1 MSFADDLKYA
11 RAGDTEAMARLFEP
25 RRNSLRSLAKNL
37 LPAKLQPKLDQSDL
51 IQETFF
57 KVMKGVA
64 GFAGDSEESFNL
76 WLTTAARQACLDAI
90 THHLG
95 AQKRNPDHPARLND
109 ETAPRPD
116 PTFIREATFSTPSL
130 QAVRNE
136 QALRIQ
142 AAQRRLTDV
151 QQQVLKLRYEEKFT
165 LREIAQC
172 LNLTEG
178 QITGIWRRSLDQLE
192 KLLKTDGDSGLM
204 V

>member
-1 MSFADDLKYA
+1 MSFADDLKHA
-11 RAGDTEAMARLFEP
+11 RAGDTEALARLFEP
-25 RRNSLRSLAKNL
+25 RRSSLRTLTKTL
-37 LPAKLQPKLDQSDL
+37 LPARLQAKLDQSDL

-64 GFAGDSEESFNL
+64 GFTGDSEESFNH

-90 THHLG
+90 SHHLG

-109 ETAPRPD
+109 ATAPRPD

-142 AAQRRLTDV
+142 AAQRQLTTV
-151 QQQVLKLRYEEKFT
+151 QQQVLKLRYEEKLT
-165 LREIAQC
+165 LREISQR
-172 LNLTEG
+172 LSMTEG
-178 QITGIWRRSLDQLE
+178 QVTGIWRRSLDQLE
-192 KLLKTDGDSGLM
+192 KLLKKEGDNGLM